1 MILSENINCGQKTY
15 SFNFPEPILDLTINK
30 ELTPFLL
37 KMGKKGILQFF
48 GKVLG
53 NYTFV
58 DKDLPKKIKNL
69 LSTKAITDERKKYI
83 DALKEFGFT
92 GSDDLWDLYPLEEL
106 KKEYKLIVKKK

>member
-1 MILSENINCGQKTY
+1 
-15 SFNFPEPILDLTINK
+15 
-30 ELTPFLL
+30 
-37 KMGKKGILQFF
+37 MGKKGILQFF

-106 KKEYKLIVKKK
+106 KKEYETRIST